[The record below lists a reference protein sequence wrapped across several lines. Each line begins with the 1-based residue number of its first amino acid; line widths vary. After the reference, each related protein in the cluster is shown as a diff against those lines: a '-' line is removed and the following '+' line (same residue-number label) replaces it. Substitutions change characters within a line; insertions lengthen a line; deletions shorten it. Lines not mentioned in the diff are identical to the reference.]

1 MLSVASVGQ
10 EMVPLVDGEVGMRA
24 DEDREKVV
32 SKRLDRAYGLV
43 CALLVGRYALDDD
56 LLLPEEP
63 HKGFGAFVV
72 EDLKMELMAEVLK
85 ELIRARECGA

>member
-1 MLSVASVGQ
+1 MYAVIGRDGHVVGPGVQHVEGRFRLGQ

-24 DEDREKVV
+24 NEDREKVV
-32 SKRLDRAYGLV
+32 SKRLDRAFGFV

-56 LLLPEEP
+56 LLLLEEP

-72 EDLKMELMAEVLK
+72 
-85 ELIRARECGA
+85 